1 MVDIETFR
9 NKLKIDMF
17 YVIKERRYLKKDEV
31 LKVCRKTRVLKI
43 TKNVKKELWI
53 SHKNYSNWNYKPKV
67 CDTAGKEF
75 VT

>member
-31 LKVCRKTRVLKI
+31 LKVCRKTRV
-43 TKNVKKELWI
+43 
-53 SHKNYSNWNYKPKV
+53 
-67 CDTAGKEF
+67 
-75 VT
+75 